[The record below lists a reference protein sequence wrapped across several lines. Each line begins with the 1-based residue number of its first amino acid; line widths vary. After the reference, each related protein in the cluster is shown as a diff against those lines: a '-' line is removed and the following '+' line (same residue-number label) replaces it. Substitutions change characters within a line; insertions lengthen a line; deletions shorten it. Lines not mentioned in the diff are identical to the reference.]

1 MNNPDREAGRIKS
14 KSAGRGNQRLPGAS
28 LLDLQ
33 ERRRELIQCENQ
45 PVAVTSPYGLPAIP
59 VEAHGDDGGPGFDTR
74 DFYLGGLPERLAEP
88 PRSCNGW
95 KLASAARFPRRWH
108 VVPQNR
114 AVWAL
119 GSVINQKAL
128 FRCAIHAG
136 SLHCDRRDQ
145 AGVIVLD
152 VADPRANR
160 PAGRSLAYSLAAA
173 ISPTLVDLRASV
185 PSRAR
190 EAGFLGLPGLVLLPD
205 LELTE

>member
-74 DFYLGGLPERLAEP
+74 DFYLRGLPESLAEP

-95 KLASAARFPRRWH
+95 KLASAARFPRRLH

-114 AVWAL
+114 AVWAV
-119 GSVINQKAL
+119 GSVIKQIIGLIPMYHPRRFNGPRRARPLGQGCPHPKRRETRRRAT
-128 FRCAIHAG
+128 AETKEPVANAG
-136 SLHCDRRDQ
+136 SE
-145 AGVIVLD
+145 
-152 VADPRANR
+152 RA
-160 PAGRSLAYSLAAA
+160 
-173 ISPTLVDLRASV
+173 
-185 PSRAR
+185 
-190 EAGFLGLPGLVLLPD
+190 E
-205 LELTE
+205 